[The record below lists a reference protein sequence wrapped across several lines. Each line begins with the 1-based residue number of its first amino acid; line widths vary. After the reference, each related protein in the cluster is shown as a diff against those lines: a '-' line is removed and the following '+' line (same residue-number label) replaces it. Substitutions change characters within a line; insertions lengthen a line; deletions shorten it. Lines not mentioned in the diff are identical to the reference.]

1 MASNI
6 QRGPRRMDAG
16 DWVRLKRLGGMNYFQ
31 QTNAVTNPSSTP
43 SIRLEP
49 SGGRRVYT
57 EFGTSKIRMPASVFT
72 DIRAS
77 RTADYVIESNVPEN
91 NFKTL
96 SGTRLCSC
104 SLTSNPKK
112 QGICP
117 TCLHR
122 F

>member
-16 DWVRLKRLGGMNYFQ
+16 DWIRLKRIGGMKYFNYN
-31 QTNAVTNPSSTP
+31 TTVTNPSSTP

-49 SGGRRVYT
+49 SGSRRVYT
-57 EFGTSKIRMPASVFT
+57 EFGNSNVRMPASVFT
-72 DIRAS
+72 DFKAS
-77 RTADYVIESNVPEN
+77 RTADYILESGTPEN

-104 SLTSNPKK
+104 SLTSNPNK
-112 QGICP
+112 QGNCP
-117 TCLHR
+117 TCLHTL
-122 F
+122 